1 MPTRSQCPRRWR
13 CDRLQRLRAFK
24 AMVLAGSDGLTPG
37 MIAAQL
43 GCTPS
48 ALSFHLKE
56 LTHAGLVSSEQRGR
70 NWVYR
75 ANFEQVR
82 DLLAHLSEH
91 CCAGDEC
98 ALTPA
103 SACPPR
109 RPAAYWPRRCSTTS
123 AAAGSRAS
131 PLAAARAPTSS
142 RIRWAWRPCGR
153 RALAP
158 TACAARAGTRL
169 PARPARSGRASPPR
183 RIGATPTLRQSAAT
197 RRSSAKPSASRC
209 WRCTG
214 VWSFW

>member
-1 MPTRSQCPRRWR
+1 MKSRPADAMPMPEALALRSLAALAQA
-13 CDRLQRLRAFK
+13 QRLRAFK
-24 AMVLAGSDGLTPG
+24 ALVLAGSDGLTPG
-37 MIAAQL
+37 VIAAQL
-43 GCTPS
+43 GCAPS

-109 RPAAYWPRRCSTTS
+109 RPAAM
-123 AAAGSRAS
+123 
-131 PLAAARAPTSS
+131 
-142 RIRWAWRPCGR
+142 I
-153 RALAP
+153 
-158 TACAARAGTRL
+158 
-169 PARPARSGRASPPR
+169 
-183 RIGATPTLRQSAAT
+183 QSEDVHA
-197 RRSSAKPSASRC
+197 
-209 WRCTG
+209 
-214 VWSFW
+214 